1 MTSITIPLG
10 SPDTLDILRGA
21 PVEGG
26 STEGDAPEGAS
37 SLVGHLLPG
46 FLFDPADLGPETL
59 TPEMILVMLQKRLS
73 ALDSQIHM
81 ETAAIQNAAKESE
94 GLSEMIQA
102 VGALR
107 DAMAAKKPK
116 SNEKVDLDNITVTIG
131 DDTYTGTELIQ
142 ELELQ
147 DEIAL
152 DSNNKI
158 SRDPVTGFIDRL
170 QIRQRTLNSNNEMTM
185 VRLQSA
191 IGKRQQAIQLSTNM
205 VNNINQSLMDIIRN
219 TK

>member
-10 SPDTLDILRGA
+10 RPETTDILRDAPIESDGGA
-21 PVEGG
+21 P
-26 STEGDAPEGAS
+26 DGAE
-37 SLVGHLLPG
+37 SLVGHLNPG
-46 FLFDPADLGPETL
+46 ILFDPATLGPDAL

-73 ALDSQIHM
+73 ALDSQIAM
-81 ETAAIQNAAKESE
+81 ETSAIQNAAAESE
-94 GLSEMIQA
+94 GLSETIQA

-107 DAMAAKKPK
+107 DAMAAEKPD
-116 SNEKVDLDNITVTIG
+116 SEEKVNLDDITVTVG
-131 DDTYTGTELIQ
+131 GETYTGTELVE
-142 ELELQ
+142 ELGLRDELNLP
-147 DEIAL
+147 A
-152 DSNNKI
+152 NNKI
-158 SRDPVTGFIDRL
+158 SRTPVKGFIERL
-170 QIRQRTLNSNNEMTM
+170 QVKQRSINSNNEMTM